1 MLYAILEVANNRTK
15 SIYCFLQ
22 IADALYYNAALTLN
36 ILHKLGIATEVFNHW
51 FQMLQQTKKSGTK
64 ANFKR

>member
-1 MLYAILEVANNRTK
+1 MYAK
-15 SIYCFLQ
+15 SKTSFNFLQ
-22 IADALYYNAALTLN
+22 IADALYYNSALTLN